1 MTSDELEYV
10 VERCLT
16 EGVPPGVVA
25 RIFDLSPELIREA
38 QSLLRI
44 RRYGTDD
51 LVEYTVQTQWDAV
64 EQARRTLNNGSP
76 TERTRLAAALLRAP
90 MNRSAKDVPDHV
102 RRLQTEV
109 EEKMR
114 QMRGGDQTGEVDEPD
129 VEPERSRFVA
139 VVGGTE
145 A

>member
-16 EGVPPGVVA
+16 EGVPSGVVA
-25 RIFDLSPELIREA
+25 RIFDLSPDLVREA

-51 LVEYTVQTQWDAV
+51 LAEYTVQTQWDAV
-64 EQARRTLNNGSP
+64 EQARRVLNHGSP
-76 TERTRLAAALLRAP
+76 TERTRFAAALLRAP

-102 RRLQTEV
+102 RRLQSEV
-109 EEKMR
+109 EETMKH
-114 QMRGGDQTGEVDEPD
+114 MRGGDASEPD
-129 VEPERSRFVA
+129 EQPAEPERSRFVA
-139 VVGGTE
+139 VVGGPE